1 MIVYNR
7 PMLTPSI
14 ENNSFYDLDFFGI
27 KRSLP
32 ISYLSPRLKMANFT
46 ILGDIELT
54 EKAGE
59 ELEKRLRDKD
69 IIPDC
74 FVGPEVQVVPLVHN
88 LAMRFGH
95 KRYVVLRKQV
105 YGYMRQPLIQQP
117 WNGAPKHT
125 NKLVLNGIDK
135 TYLQGKRVVV
145 VDDVVSTG
153 STMKMLL
160 KLMKDIQV
168 EVLIQC
174 AIFKQ
179 GDRYTDTLLYLSELP
194 LLNAE
199 T

>member
-1 MIVYNR
+1 
-7 PMLTPSI
+7 MLTPSI

>member
-1 MIVYNR
+1 
-7 PMLTPSI
+7 MLTSSVH
-14 ENNSFYDLDFFGI
+14 NDSFYNLNFFGI

-46 ILGDIELT
+46 ILGDVELT

-59 ELEKRLRDKD
+59 ELEKRLRDMN

-88 LAMRFGH
+88 LATRFGH
-95 KRYVVLRKQV
+95 NRYVILRKQV
-105 YGYMRQPLIQQP
+105 YGYMREPLIEHP

-135 TYLQGKRVVV
+135 NYLQGKRVVI

-160 KLMKDIQV
+160 KLMKEIEA
-168 EVLIQC
+168 EVLTQC

-179 GDRYTDTLLYLSELP
+179 GERYTDTLLYLSELP
-194 LLNAE
+194 LLNVE

>member
-1 MIVYNR
+1 
-7 PMLTPSI
+7 ML
-14 ENNSFYDLDFFGI
+14 N
-27 KRSLP
+27 
-32 ISYLSPRLKMANFT
+32 T
-46 ILGDIELT
+46 IID
-54 EKAGE
+54 
-59 ELEKRLRDKD
+59 
-69 IIPDC
+69 
-74 FVGPEVQVVPLVHN
+74 
-88 LAMRFGH
+88 
-95 KRYVVLRKQV
+95 
-105 YGYMRQPLIQQP
+105 
-117 WNGAPKHT
+117 